1 MQHNFKMETNDF
13 IKVYEA
19 GKPYEAELIVGL
31 LANNNIEATIIN
43 KRDSQYLFGEAEVHV
58 AAADAEMARE
68 IIENRENS

>member
-1 MQHNFKMETNDF
+1 MVSKKYLAGNDF

-31 LANNNIEATIIN
+31 LSNNGIEATVIN

-58 AAADAEMARE
+58 AAADAEMAKEVIAKRD
-68 IIENRENS
+68 

>member
-1 MQHNFKMETNDF
+1 MKTLAGDF

-31 LANNNIEATIIN
+31 LSNNGIEAAIIN

-58 AAADAEMARE
+58 AAEDAEMAKE
-68 IIENRENS
+68 IIENRHE